1 MVLWKYPTCQQLLGK
16 EVRPVLKF
24 NNENIITG
32 YIKQLLAEFN
42 LPKYR
47 IYTAKQYSPELY
59 KRVKALKACIAKD
72 LNKDDETFKEALKEL
87 IALEDPD
94 VNILPTVYRDDYP
107 EYSIGE
113 RKESYPKQIFYAPYI
128 KDGKIQEFVNGQW
141 TDCRTKH
148 VVRPLDGDKPHIGA
162 QFLPK
167 YYHYNKPE
175 LNYTKN
181 LQIKNNIYD
190 SYTHEYLGDY
200 LRFQR
205 DYNKINLMPLYN
217 CFSNRDCEHLDLS
230 VEVSSGNN
238 GYTAEFKTSEDYKI
252 YMVPVK
258 LFQKYTIAIDCEGAV
273 EMCCG
278 LYDKYQYKD
287 TSDTLLTNCMTKLA
301 KATYTCY
308 NSLQFKTPVLFD
320 KLFFIKSALYSHNND
335 TLNRIAA
342 KETALKLFI
351 KVPKN
356 NKSSIVVLEGDYTS
370 YNDMVVQQKVIPMEV
385 TNRLVAEYLENNPEV
400 VEANEELFK
409 YLIKPFADIVSDS
422 TNATH
427 IARAKE
433 IINGFPLAA
442 LNFYRSD
449 ETLPGTT
456 KLSADQLDVLEE
468 MAELVHMNAGES
480 LKNEEIKAI
489 SQGMSLMPINAI
501 ARNRT
506 IINFE
511 EDHFEELTTKL
522 ISPLQLLRTNTG
534 TSYPF
539 ADRLLEY
546 LVGNAITQ
554 HDEIS
559 DNISRAKSVAKV
571 NCEMSGVDLSTPGIW
586 SPIMQLLFYNYI
598 AEKYSTNDAFHDLL
612 GFVDKDVERLYKIE
626 RQSARTTDVNG
637 NRQTKGTTIS
647 QINIYSEWED

>member
-1 MVLWKYPTCQQLLGK
+1 M
-16 EVRPVLKF
+16 LKF
-24 NNENIITG
+24 NNDNIITG

-47 IYTAKQYSPELY
+47 VYTSKQYSPELY
-59 KRVKALKACIAKD
+59 KRIKALKACIAKD
-72 LNKDDETFKEALKEL
+72 LNKDTEEFKEALIEL
-87 IALEDPD
+87 ITLEDPD
-94 VNILPTVYRDDYP
+94 VNVLPTVYRDDYP
-107 EYSIGE
+107 NYVIGE
-113 RKESYPKQIFYAPYI
+113 RKESYPEQIFYAPYI

-141 TDCRTKH
+141 KDCRTKH
-148 VVRPLDGDKPHIGA
+148 VVRPSSGDRPHEGT
-162 QFLPK
+162 QLLPK
-167 YYHYNKPE
+167 YYYYDKPE

-230 VEVSSGNN
+230 VEVSSGDN

-287 TSDTLLTNCMTKLA
+287 TSSDMLLNNCITKLA
-301 KATYTCY
+301 KATYACY
-308 NSLQFKTPVLFD
+308 NSMQFKAPVVFD
-320 KLFFIKSALYSHNND
+320 KLFFIKSALYSHNSD
-335 TLNRIAA
+335 TLNRLAA

-356 NKSSIVVLEGDYTS
+356 NKSSIVVLEGDYAS

-385 TNRLVAEYLENNPEV
+385 TNKLVAEYLEQNPKV

-422 TNATH
+422 TNVSY
-427 IARAKE
+427 IAHAKE
-433 IINGFPLAA
+433 IIKGFPLAA
-442 LNFYRSD
+442 LEFYKSE
-449 ETLPGTT
+449 ETLPGVT
-456 KLSADQLDVLEE
+456 KLSTEQLSILEE
-468 MAELVHMNAGES
+468 MAGLVHLNVGES
-480 LKNEEIKAI
+480 LKNDELKAI
-489 SQGMSLMPINAI
+489 SKGMSLIPINI
-501 ARNRT
+501 MARNRT

-511 EDHFEELTTKL
+511 DDHFEELATKL

-534 TSYPF
+534 ISYPF
-539 ADRLLEY
+539 ADRLIEY
-546 LVGNAITQ
+546 LVGNVVTPI
-554 HDEIS
+554 DEIS
-559 DNISRAKSVAKV
+559 DNISRAKSIAKV
-571 NCEMSGVDLSTPGIW
+571 NCEMNKVDLSTPGIW

-598 AEKYSTNDAFHDLL
+598 AEKHSTNDAFHDLL

-637 NRQTKGTTIS
+637 NKQTKGTTIS